1 MPTESDLGRR
11 VYPSELGQ
19 SVMDNDSVRLVDE
32 SIKRLL
38 WPTAH
43 ELPAGRIPAWQRIA
57 GRKAP
62 RKMP

>member
-1 MPTESDLGRR
+1 
-11 VYPSELGQ
+11 LGQ